1 MPMFAPSGRRRPDR
15 ASWAVFAVL
24 ALLHLVLHEHLSL
37 FGAAPNFLFVFT
49 VCATSLYG
57 PAGGC
62 LAGFACGLLH
72 DLTGTGPVGLSA
84 LLMSV
89 AGYALGRARA
99 ERARGGWRDAL
110 PGVALSSL
118 AYRVAYLA
126 GLFVLGA
133 SGDASWV
140 VPVRV
145 ALSCVLDVVVA
156 ALALA
161 VLGRLSAGGKAAGGG
176 LHLS

>member
-1 MPMFAPSGRRRPDR
+1 MPMFASSGKRESNR
-15 ASWAVFAVL
+15 AAWLVFAALV
-24 ALLHLVLHEHLSL
+24 LLHLVLHEHLSL
-37 FGAAPNFLFVFT
+37 FGAAPNFLFALVA
-49 VCATSLYG
+49 CAASLLG
-57 PAGGC
+57 PAAGC
-62 LAGFACGLLH
+62 LAGFLCGLLH

-89 AGYALGRARA
+89 VGYALARVRL
-99 ERARGGWRDAL
+99 ESARGAWRDAL
-110 PGVALSSL
+110 PGVALASL

-145 ALSCVLDVVVA
+145 ALSCVLDVAVA

-161 VLGRLSAGGKAAGGG
+161 ILGRLSTGGPASGG